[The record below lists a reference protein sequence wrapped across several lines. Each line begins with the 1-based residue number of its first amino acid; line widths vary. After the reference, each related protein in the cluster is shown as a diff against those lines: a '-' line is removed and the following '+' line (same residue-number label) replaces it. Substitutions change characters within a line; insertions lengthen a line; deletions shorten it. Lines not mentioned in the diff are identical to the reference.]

1 VAAAPGGIRSGG
13 RVGTGAD
20 TSVVD
25 GSCAG
30 FRSLIRFGFGRHGA
44 LGDTLM
50 PSFFINRPVF
60 AWVIAILISLFGIIS
75 VHGMGI
81 DSYPDIAP
89 PEVTVTAQYPGA
101 SAQTMES
108 TVTQVIEQQLTGIDN
123 LLYFSSNSSS
133 NGQTQIILTFATG
146 TNPDIAQV
154 QVQNK
159 VTLAEPLLPA
169 QVTQQGVVVA
179 KASPDILMFIA
190 LQSNSPSIDAGRLSD
205 ILASQIQPNIG
216 RVNGV
221 GNTTLLGSEY
231 AMRIWLDPD
240 KLQSYGLS
248 TTQVLNAVTAQNA
261 QFAAGSLGADPAVR
275 GQVFTATVTGDSLF
289 SSLKQFQD
297 IIVVANSNG
306 TTVKLS
312 DVARISF
319 GSQTYGFAPVYNGK
333 PAGGMAI
340 FLLPGAN
347 ALAVAKAV
355 KAEMAVLARD
365 LPEGVVWSVPYD
377 TTPFITASIVDVI
390 RTLVEAIVLVFFVML
405 IFLQNLRATI
415 IPTLVI
421 PVALLG
427 TFIGLSALHY
437 TLNQLT
443 LFGMV
448 LAIGIVVDDA
458 IVVIENVERI
468 MTEEHMEPR
477 EATRKA
483 MGQITGAIIAIT
495 VVLSA
500 VFVPSAL
507 QPGATGIIYAQFAL
521 TIAVSMGF
529 SAFLALS
536 FTPSLCAAIL
546 RPEHETKKGA
556 VYRWFN
562 SSFDWTTK
570 KYLGHAGRAV
580 NHAPRWMIVFVLVV
594 VLTGFLYTKLPTS
607 FVPDEDQGFVLALVN
622 LPPGSTLQ
630 RTDHVMAEVRDKLAN
645 SAIGKEIV
653 GIFQPEGFS
662 FVGTSENVGM
672 SFIKLAD
679 WDKRHD
685 TAMTL
690 IPKINGILHSIPDA
704 QIFAVNL
711 PTIRGLSQ
719 FGGIDMY
726 LQARA
731 GQSRVELGE
740 ATRTLLG
747 SATKSP
753 VLFGI
758 RPNSLPNSPQL
769 DIVVDRTQAEAM
781 GLSLSDVYNTIGTEL
796 APFYINQFTYG
807 GRVKRVF
814 IQADAP
820 YRMGIDAFQHLYTPS
835 LFTNGGSAVA
845 SALSSASATTA
856 NGFATPVDPSP
867 ANASIAPYNMVP
879 LASVVRTRWSFGP
892 TVLPRYNGYSAIEI
906 VGNSA
911 SGYST
916 GQAIDVL
923 QNIVNQELPTGF
935 AADWT
940 GQSFQELLSGS
951 SAITLLILSIVVV
964 FLCLAALYESWS
976 IPAAVLLV
984 VPLGMLGMLAFCLSF
999 GVPNDIYFKIGLVT
1013 VIGLA
1018 AKNAILI
1025 VEFAV
1030 EGQQRGMTLRDAVL
1044 TAARLRLRPILMTS
1058 MAFILGV
1065 FPLVVSSGAGAASR
1079 HEIGTGVIGGMLF
1092 ATFFGLLLIPVFYV
1106 VVRRLLGDKL
1116 DEVSHKMPHHGQDG
1130 EGGGGGHDG
1139 GTPGGGGDHGGGG
1152 ASGGGGGGGASPA
1165 GQGTPV

>member
-1 VAAAPGGIRSGG
+1 
-13 RVGTGAD
+13 
-20 TSVVD
+20 
-25 GSCAG
+25 
-30 FRSLIRFGFGRHGA
+30 
-44 LGDTLM
+44 M
-50 PSFFINRPVF
+50 PSFFIDRPVF
-60 AWVIAILISLFGIIS
+60 AWVIAILISLFGILS
-75 VHGMGI
+75 VRTMGI

-89 PEVTVTAQYPGA
+89 PQVTVTAQYPGA

-123 LLYFSSNSSS
+123 LLYFSSTSSS
-133 NGQTQIILTFATG
+133 NGATQIILTFATG

-159 VTLAEPLLPA
+159 VTLAEPLLPS
-169 QVTQQGVVVA
+169 QVTQQGVIVA
-179 KASPDILMFIA
+179 KTSPDILLFIA
-190 LQSNSPSIDAGRLSD
+190 LQSDNAAIDAGRLSD
-205 ILASQIQPNIG
+205 ILASQIQPVIG
-216 RVNGV
+216 RVTGV

-231 AMRIWLDPD
+231 AVRIWLDPD

-248 TTQVLNAVTAQNA
+248 TTQVLNAVSGQNA
-261 QFAAGSLGADPAVR
+261 QFAAGSLGGDPAVK
-275 GQVFTATVTGDSLF
+275 GQVFTATVTGDTLF
-289 SSLKQFQD
+289 SSLQQFRD
-297 IIVVANSNG
+297 IIVVSNSNG

-319 GSQTYGFAPVYNGK
+319 GSQTYGQAPVYNGK
-333 PAGGMAI
+333 PAGGLAV

-347 ALAVAKAV
+347 ALTVEKAV
-355 KAEMAVLARD
+355 KATMDTLARD
-365 LPEGVVWSVPYD
+365 LPEGVTWSIPYD
-377 TTPFITASIVDVI
+377 TTPFITASITDVI

-427 TFIGLSALHY
+427 TFVGLAALHY

-468 MTEEHMEPR
+468 MTEEKMEPR

-483 MGQITGAIIAIT
+483 MKQITGAIIAIT

-529 SAFLALS
+529 SAFLAMS

-546 RPEHETKKGA
+546 RPEHETKKNWF
-556 VYRWFN
+556 YRWFDR
-562 SSFDWTTK
+562 SFEWTTNH
-570 KYLGHAGRAV
+570 YLSHAGKAIR
-580 NHAPRWMIVFVLVV
+580 HAPRWMIGFVLVV

-607 FVPDEDQGFVLALVN
+607 FVPDEDQGFALALVN
-622 LPPGSTLQ
+622 LPPGSTLE
-630 RTDHVMAEVRDKLAN
+630 RTNHVMGELRDKLMN
-645 SAIGKEIV
+645 SPLGKDIV

-672 SFIKLAD
+672 SFIKLSE
-679 WDKRHD
+679 WDRRSE
-685 TAMTL
+685 TAMKM
-690 IPKINGILHSIPDA
+690 IPQMNRILSSITDA
-704 QIFAVNL
+704 QIFVVNL

-719 FGGIDMY
+719 FGGVDMY

-731 GQSRVELGE
+731 GQPRAELGQ
-740 ATRTLLG
+740 ATGTLLG
-747 SATKSP
+747 NASKSP

-769 DIVVDRTQAEAM
+769 DIAVDRTQAQAM
-781 GLSLSDVYNTIGTEL
+781 GLSLTDVYQTLEMEL
-796 APFYINQFTYG
+796 APFYIDQFTYG
-807 GRVKRVF
+807 GRVKRVYV
-814 IQADAP
+814 QADAP
-820 YRMGIDAFQHLYTPS
+820 FRMSLDAFQHLYTPS
-835 LFTNGGSAVA
+835 LFPATSSSSLASSGKSSTTSAVGTNGFV
-845 SALSSASATTA
+845 
-856 NGFATPVDPSP
+856 TPEDPSP
-867 ANASIAPYNMVP
+867 ANTSIAPYNMGP
-879 LASVVRTRWSFGP
+879 LSSVVNAKWTFGP
-892 TVLPRYNGYSAIEI
+892 TVLPRYNGYSAVEI

-911 SGYST
+911 PGYST
-916 GQAIDVL
+916 GQAIDTL
-923 QNIVNQELPTGF
+923 NKIVNQELPRGF

-940 GQSFQELLSGS
+940 GQSYQELLSGS
-951 SAITLLILSIVVV
+951 SATTLMALSIVVV

-976 IPAAVLLV
+976 IPVSVLLV
-984 VPLGMLGMLAFCLSF
+984 VPLGMLGMMAFCLTF
-999 GVPNDIYFKIGLVT
+999 KVPNDIYFKIGLVT

-1065 FPLVVSSGAGAASR
+1065 FPLVVSSGAGASSR

-1092 ATFFGLLLIPVFYV
+1092 ATFLGLLLIPVFYV

-1116 DEVSHKMPHHGQDG
+1116 DEVSHKMPHHGHGDG
-1130 EGGGGGHDG
+1130 DSGGDG
-1139 GTPGGGGDHGGGG
+1139 GTGTDGHHDGDTPPKDGPPRDGSPGEG
-1152 ASGGGGGGGASPA
+1152 APA
-1165 GQGTPV
+1165 

>member
-1 VAAAPGGIRSGG
+1 
-13 RVGTGAD
+13 
-20 TSVVD
+20 
-25 GSCAG
+25 
-30 FRSLIRFGFGRHGA
+30 
-44 LGDTLM
+44 M
-50 PSFFINRPVF
+50 PSFFIDRPVF
-60 AWVIAILISLFGIIS
+60 AWVIAILISLFGILS
-75 VHGMGI
+75 VRTMGI

-89 PEVTVTAQYPGA
+89 PQVTVTAQYPGA

-123 LLYFSSNSSS
+123 LLYFSSTSSS
-133 NGQTQIILTFATG
+133 NGATQIILTFATG

-159 VTLAEPLLPA
+159 VTLAEPLLPS
-169 QVTQQGVVVA
+169 QVTQQGVIVA
-179 KASPDILMFIA
+179 KSSPDILLFIA
-190 LQSNSPSIDAGRLSD
+190 LQSDNAAIDAGRLSD
-205 ILASQIQPNIG
+205 ILASQIQPVIG
-216 RVNGV
+216 RVTGV

-231 AMRIWLDPD
+231 AVRIWLDPD

-248 TTQVLNAVTAQNA
+248 TTQVLNAVTGQNA
-261 QFAAGSLGADPAVR
+261 QFAAGSLGADPAVK
-275 GQVFTATVTGDSLF
+275 GQVFTATVTGDTLF
-289 SSLKQFQD
+289 SSLQQFRD
-297 IIVVANSNG
+297 IIVVSNSNG

-319 GSQTYGFAPVYNGK
+319 GSQTYGQAPVYNGK
-333 PAGGMAI
+333 PAGGLAV

-347 ALAVAKAV
+347 ALTVEKAV
-355 KAEMAVLARD
+355 KATMDTLARD
-365 LPEGVVWSVPYD
+365 LPEGVTWSIPYD
-377 TTPFITASIVDVI
+377 TTPFITASITDVI

-427 TFIGLSALHY
+427 TFIGLAALHY

-468 MTEEHMEPR
+468 MTEEKMEPR

-483 MGQITGAIIAIT
+483 MKQITGAIIAIT

-529 SAFLALS
+529 SAFLAMS

-546 RPEHETKKGA
+546 RPEHEVKKNA
-556 VYRWFN
+556 FYRWFDRT
-562 SSFDWTTK
+562 FEWTTNH
-570 KYLGHAGRAV
+570 YLSHAGKAIR
-580 NHAPRWMIVFVLVV
+580 HAPRWMIVFVLVV

-607 FVPDEDQGFVLALVN
+607 FVPDEDQGFALALVN
-622 LPPGSTLQ
+622 LPPGSTLE
-630 RTDHVMAEVRDKLAN
+630 RTNHVMGELRDKLTH
-645 SAIGKEIV
+645 SALGKDIV

-672 SFIKLAD
+672 SFIKLSE
-679 WDKRHD
+679 WDRRSE
-685 TAMTL
+685 TAMKM
-690 IPKINGILHSIPDA
+690 IPQMNRILSSITDA
-704 QIFAVNL
+704 QIFVVNL

-719 FGGIDMY
+719 FGGVDMY

-731 GQSRVELGE
+731 GQSRAELGQ
-740 ATRTLLG
+740 ATGTLLG
-747 SATKSP
+747 SASKSP

-769 DIVVDRTQAEAM
+769 DIAVDRTQAQAM
-781 GLSLSDVYNTIGTEL
+781 GLSLTDVYQTLEMEL
-796 APFYINQFTYG
+796 APFYIDQFTYG
-807 GRVKRVF
+807 GRVKRVY

-820 YRMGIDAFQHLYTPS
+820 FRMSLDALQHLYTPS
-835 LFTNGGSAVA
+835 VFAANGSSTQASSSKSNSGTTSSATSAVG
-845 SALSSASATTA
+845 S
-856 NGFATPVDPSP
+856 NGFVTPVDPSP
-867 ANASIAPYNMVP
+867 ANTSIAPYNMVP
-879 LASVVRTRWSFGP
+879 LSSVVNAKWAFGP
-892 TVLPRYNGYSAIEI
+892 TVLPRYNGYSAVEI

-911 SGYST
+911 PGYST
-916 GQAIDVL
+916 GQAIDTL
-923 QNIVNQELPTGF
+923 NDIVNHQLPRGF

-940 GQSFQELLSGS
+940 GQSYQELLSGS
-951 SAITLLILSIVVV
+951 SATTLMALSIVVV

-976 IPAAVLLV
+976 IPVSVLLV
-984 VPLGMLGMLAFCLSF
+984 VPLGMLGMLAFCLTFS
-999 GVPNDIYFKIGLVT
+999 VPNDIYFKIGLVT

-1030 EGQQRGMTLRDAVL
+1030 EGQQHGMTLREAVL

-1065 FPLVVSSGAGAASR
+1065 FPLVISSGAGASSR

-1092 ATFFGLLLIPVFYV
+1092 ATFLGLLLIPVFYV

-1116 DEVSHKMPHHGQDG
+1116 DEVSHKMPHHGDGDGSASGEAGKHGDDTPKNDPPG
-1130 EGGGGGHDG
+1130 EG
-1139 GTPGGGGDHGGGG
+1139 
-1152 ASGGGGGGGASPA
+1152 A
-1165 GQGTPV
+1165 PV